1 MINTWTKLN
10 LSVFQKIMLI
20 QNPDPYL
27 KQDKDSDSA
36 IVMKNVT
43 LSWTQPESSADLVHG
58 SSENKVEEIPKSET
72 VETLPTLRNISLT
85 LPKVSLAVNM
95 AECDRIVYQ
104 IKLLLYFML

>member
-58 SSENKVEEIPKSET
+58 SSDNKLEEVPKSET
-72 VETLPTLRNISLT
+72 AETLPTLRNISLT

-95 AECDRIVYQ
+95 AECDQIVYQ
-104 IKLLLYFML
+104 IKHLLYFM